1 MSESSATED
10 RDEFGDLLE
19 EATERLG
26 ALEDRLG
33 DTDAL
38 EDLEDDT
45 LESTLDDLETLGTVA
60 TEAVEL
66 IDAVDV
72 GDLPEAVDGDDL
84 LEAIEMGE
92 IPAVLADDDAGVDEL
107 VEVDELFRAIDLLSA
122 WNASD
127 LGSLVE
133 EGRELEGAVDDLAD
147 DGDDAGVVEQAASEV
162 TDESGLG
169 GDGDLIDDVDPSD
182 ALGDIDVME
191 DPEAYQFAIQQGA
204 MEGIDAFREALLET
218 HATFERLYEFNREK
232 MRRRDTSANSRNPT
246 AASTMPTE
254 RAAVGSG
261 VKHATVPQSV
271 RLSTAPSRTR
281 IYGQRFERERKKR
294 RNDDD

>member
-33 DTDAL
+33 DTDPL
-38 EDLEDDT
+38 EDLEDET
-45 LESTLDDLETLGTVA
+45 LESTLGDLEMLATVA

-84 LEAIEMGE
+84 LEAVE
-92 IPAVLADDDAGVDEL
+92 IGNVPEVLADDDAGVDEL
-107 VEVDELFRAIDLLSA
+107 VEVDELVRAIDLLSA

-169 GDGDLIDDVDPSD
+169 GDGGLLDDVDPSD

-191 DPEAYQFAIQQGA
+191 DPEAYQVAIQQGA

-254 RAAVGSG
+254 RAAIGSG